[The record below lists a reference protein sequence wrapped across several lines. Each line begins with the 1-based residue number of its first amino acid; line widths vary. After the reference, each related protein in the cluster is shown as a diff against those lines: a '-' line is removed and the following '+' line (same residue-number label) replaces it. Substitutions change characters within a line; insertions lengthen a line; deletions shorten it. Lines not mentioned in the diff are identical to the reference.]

1 MLHSNYA
8 FSECFIRL
16 LLIKTSSA
24 NIFADKTKT
33 HGIPTYLLAWWL
45 YIGSPILG
53 NKKSWIKMRIKSI
66 NKANRTNVQYQ
77 LLLLFISYNSS
88 IPLTVS

>member
-53 NKKSWIKMRIKSI
+53 NKKSWIKMMRDVNRETNQERMSSDYKSSDYI
-66 NKANRTNVQYQ
+66 AYWNWNCYQ
-77 LLLLFISYNSS
+77 I
-88 IPLTVS
+88 